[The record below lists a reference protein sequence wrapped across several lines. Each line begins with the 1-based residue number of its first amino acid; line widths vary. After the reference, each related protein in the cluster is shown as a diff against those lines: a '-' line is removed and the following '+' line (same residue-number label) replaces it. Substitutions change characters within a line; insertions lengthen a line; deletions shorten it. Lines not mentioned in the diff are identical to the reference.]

1 MKMSDAVENS
11 AGGKLFNF
19 RPVLFSA
26 AFFALGIAFAYGR
39 RYFGLSFWWLTAG
52 VPAFV
57 LALLFSAAK
66 RKAAAVCAAL
76 ALCFAL
82 GTLGF
87 SAEISAFAEGSRYSG
102 EYAVT
107 GTVAEKKEY
116 DKISVLLLE
125 NVTIGGTKEQGK
137 INATL
142 PASLSA
148 SVAVADKVTVF
159 GKVETNTEAFDDYG
173 FRAEEVSGRVRFQ
186 IDVSSLT
193 VTGKSKNP
201 FLAVRSRLVETL
213 YAGMD
218 EESAAVTCALLT
230 GDTSGIESGL
240 LENVRRGGIAHIFAV
255 SGLHIGALYAFCL
268 FLFRKTKLSACP
280 RGIKFFLVAALLFF
294 YGGVCGF
301 SPSVVRACVMCIVLY
316 AHMLI
321 GVKSDLLESAGLA
334 ALLLLLVR
342 PSFLFEVGFQLSF
355 AACLSIGVLSRPL
368 KRLSFKIFKV
378 KEEPYLG
385 ERVKKSV
392 ASFVSVSLAAQ
403 LGTAPVL
410 LDTFGYIS
418 LWSLLLNG
426 VFVPLVGAVF
436 AGLLAIAFVAAMLPL
451 AAAPVLLYVPSVL
464 WSAVLLVF
472 HAFDF
477 SLPAIQGWRFGRG
490 AVLYYAALCAASDK
504 INLSAKARGMS
515 ALLLAAGTVLAVV
528 GINL

>member
-1 MKMSDAVENS
+1 MSS
-11 AGGKLFNF
+11 
-19 RPVLFSA
+19 PC
-26 AFFALGIAFAYGR
+26 
-39 RYFGLSFWWLTAG
+39 SF
-52 VPAFV
+52 PP
-57 LALLFSAAK
+57 AK

-87 SAEISAFAEGSRYSG
+87 SAEISAFTEGSRYSG

-125 NVTIGGTKEQGK
+125 SVTIGGTKAQGK

-159 GKVETNTEAFDDYG
+159 GKLETNTEAFDDYG

-230 GDTSGIESGL
+230 GNTSGIESGL

-268 FLFRKTKLSACP
+268 FLFRTTKLSACP

-301 SPSVVRACVMCIVLY
+301 SPSVIRACVMCIVLY

-368 KRLSFKIFKV
+368 KRLTFKIFKV
-378 KEEPYLG
+378 KEGPYLG
-385 ERVKKSV
+385 ERIKKSV

-451 AAAPVLLYVPSVL
+451 AAAPCCCTCLPCCGRRFCSSFMPSISLFPPYRAGVSGAAPYSITPRFARL
-464 WSAVLLVF
+464 RIKSTCRRKLGVCRRCFWRREPFWPSSESIFDKRSSAERQKQVKRFSCVF
-472 HAFDF
+472 EEDM
-477 SLPAIQGWRFGRG
+477 
-490 AVLYYAALCAASDK
+490 V
-504 INLSAKARGMS
+504 
-515 ALLLAAGTVLAVV
+515 
-528 GINL
+528 

>member
-1 MKMSDAVENS
+1 MKRSDAVENS

-39 RYFGLSFWWLTAG
+39 RYFGLSFWWLAAG
-52 VPAFV
+52 IPAFV

-201 FLAVRSRLVETL
+201 FLAV
-213 YAGMD
+213 
-218 EESAAVTCALLT
+218 
-230 GDTSGIESGL
+230 
-240 LENVRRGGIAHIFAV
+240 
-255 SGLHIGALYAFCL
+255 
-268 FLFRKTKLSACP
+268 FLR
-280 RGIKFFLVAALLFF
+280 
-294 YGGVCGF
+294 
-301 SPSVVRACVMCIVLY
+301 
-316 AHMLI
+316 
-321 GVKSDLLESAGLA
+321 
-334 ALLLLLVR
+334 
-342 PSFLFEVGFQLSF
+342 GFQKSCVPKKNKGDF
-355 AACLSIGVLSRPL
+355 YFFFPKSR
-368 KRLSFKIFKV
+368 
-378 KEEPYLG
+378 
-385 ERVKKSV
+385 
-392 ASFVSVSLAAQ
+392 
-403 LGTAPVL
+403 
-410 LDTFGYIS
+410 
-418 LWSLLLNG
+418 
-426 VFVPLVGAVF
+426 VFF
-436 AGLLAIAFVAAMLPL
+436 
-451 AAAPVLLYVPSVL
+451 
-464 WSAVLLVF
+464 
-472 HAFDF
+472 
-477 SLPAIQGWRFGRG
+477 
-490 AVLYYAALCAASDK
+490 
-504 INLSAKARGMS
+504 
-515 ALLLAAGTVLAVV
+515 
-528 GINL
+528 

>member
-87 SAEISAFAEGSRYSG
+87 SAEISAFTEGSRYSG

-125 NVTIGGTKEQGK
+125 SVTIGGTKAQGK

-159 GKVETNTEAFDDYG
+159 GKLETNTEAFDDYG

-230 GDTSGIESGL
+230 GNTSGIESGL

-255 SGLHIGALYAFCL
+255 SGLHIGALYAF
-268 FLFRKTKLSACP
+268 
-280 RGIKFFLVAALLFF
+280 
-294 YGGVCGF
+294 
-301 SPSVVRACVMCIVLY
+301 
-316 AHMLI
+316 
-321 GVKSDLLESAGLA
+321 
-334 ALLLLLVR
+334 
-342 PSFLFEVGFQLSF
+342 
-355 AACLSIGVLSRPL
+355 
-368 KRLSFKIFKV
+368 
-378 KEEPYLG
+378 
-385 ERVKKSV
+385 
-392 ASFVSVSLAAQ
+392 
-403 LGTAPVL
+403 
-410 LDTFGYIS
+410 
-418 LWSLLLNG
+418 
-426 VFVPLVGAVF
+426 
-436 AGLLAIAFVAAMLPL
+436 
-451 AAAPVLLYVPSVL
+451 
-464 WSAVLLVF
+464 
-472 HAFDF
+472 
-477 SLPAIQGWRFGRG
+477 
-490 AVLYYAALCAASDK
+490 
-504 INLSAKARGMS
+504 
-515 ALLLAAGTVLAVV
+515 
-528 GINL
+528 